1 MRGIWKMFDWLYGF
15 REETKRIIYRT
26 NQLKKE
32 NEILRKEIEALR
44 SITHEKIAEIVTKSM
59 SKHTY
64 SQTANEKNL

>member
-1 MRGIWKMFDWLYGF
+1 MKMFDWLCSF
-15 REETKRIIYRT
+15 REETKQIIERT

-44 SITHEKIAEIVTKSM
+44 SVTPEKIAEIVTKSM
-59 SKHTY
+59 SKQTY

>member
-1 MRGIWKMFDWLYGF
+1 MRGTMKMFDWLCSF

-32 NEILRKEIEALR
+32 NEILRKETEALR
-44 SITHEKIAEIVTKSM
+44 SVTPEKIAEIVTKSM
-59 SKHTY
+59 SKQTY

>member
-1 MRGIWKMFDWLYGF
+1 MIDWLYSF
-15 REETKRIIYRT
+15 REETKRVIERT

-44 SITHEKIAEIVTKSM
+44 SITPEKITEIVTKSM

>member
-1 MRGIWKMFDWLYGF
+1 MFDWLCSF

-44 SITHEKIAEIVTKSM
+44 SITPEKIAEIVKKSM
-59 SKHTY
+59 GEDTP
-64 SQTANEKNL
+64 